1 MPVAHRSRSWK
12 EVSLTVTLKLD
23 GICRMLLLKAYITG
37 SLALTLAVAV
47 AQTDTDQSHSHS
59 LSHSQSKPAK
69 SDQARQGKANRGEA
83 RRGEASPT
91 ETHNLEPASRAG
103 IRVYSGCVN
112 AFGSDAVR
120 AFD

>member
-12 EVSLTVTLKLD
+12 EVSLTLTLKLD

-69 SDQARQGKANRGEA
+69 SDQAREGKANRDEA
-83 RRGEASPT
+83 RRGQS
-91 ETHNLEPASRAG
+91 N
-103 IRVYSGCVN
+103 
-112 AFGSDAVR
+112 
-120 AFD
+120 

>member
-1 MPVAHRSRSWK
+1 
-12 EVSLTVTLKLD
+12 
-23 GICRMLLLKAYITG
+23 MLLLKAYITG
-37 SLALTLAVAV
+37 SAADSGTDSGRGCGTDRHRAEPQPQPK
-47 AQTDTDQSHSHS
+47 QTS
-59 LSHSQSKPAK
+59 
-69 SDQARQGKANRGEA
+69 QARPGQA

>member
-12 EVSLTVTLKLD
+12 EVSLTLTLKLD

-59 LSHSQSKPAK
+59 HSQSKPAK
-69 SDQARQGKANRGEA
+69 SDQARQGEQGRGE
-83 RRGEASPT
+83 S
-91 ETHNLEPASRAG
+91 N
-103 IRVYSGCVN
+103 
-112 AFGSDAVR
+112 
-120 AFD
+120 

>member
-1 MPVAHRSRSWK
+1 
-12 EVSLTVTLKLD
+12 
-23 GICRMLLLKAYITG
+23 MLLLKAYITG

-47 AQTDTDQSHSHS
+47 AQTDTDQSHS

-69 SDQARQGKANRGEA
+69 SDQANPGKA

>member
-47 AQTDTDQSHSHS
+47 AQTDTDQSHS
-59 LSHSQSKPAK
+59 QSKPAK
-69 SDQARQGKANRGEA
+69 SDQAREGKANRGEA
-83 RRGEASPT
+83 RRGQS
-91 ETHNLEPASRAG
+91 N
-103 IRVYSGCVN
+103 
-112 AFGSDAVR
+112 
-120 AFD
+120 